1 MRESLSDG
9 RAMSEYIE
17 FVEVADTGKTLIF
30 DVRSTSSGASL
41 GMVKWHGAWRQ
52 YVLMTAPHV
61 IFNTDCLDSIIH
73 FIMGLM
79 HAREMEKL
87 KKVACD

>member
-41 GMVKWHGAWRQ
+41 GMVKWYGPWRQ
-52 YVLMTAPHV
+52 Y
-61 IFNTDCLDSIIH
+61 IFCPAVTTVWNVDCLDSIIV
-73 FIMGLM
+73 FIKGLM
-79 HAREMEKL
+79 HSREMEKL